1 MFGGFLT
8 TGCDWCLSPE
18 FMSLIEARRDS
29 LHAAM
34 SRKQTGMVV
43 VLVGIVAALIA
54 ALANPLG
61 IGHAGFGWKQ
71 GVLLAIGV
79 LLIIGGGV
87 MALRPPSG
95 GTGAPPTQ

>member
-1 MFGGFLT
+1 M
-8 TGCDWCLSPE
+8 
-18 FMSLIEARRDS
+18 ARRDS
-29 LHAAM
+29 LPAAM

-43 VLVGIVAALIA
+43 VLVGIVAALIG

-71 GVLLAIGV
+71 GVLLAIGI

>member
-1 MFGGFLT
+1 
-8 TGCDWCLSPE
+8 
-18 FMSLIEARRDS
+18 
-29 LHAAM
+29 
-34 SRKQTGMVV
+34 MVL
-43 VLVGIVAALIA
+43 VLVGVVAALLG
-54 ALANPLG
+54 ALANTLG

-87 MALRPPSG
+87 LAFRSPGS